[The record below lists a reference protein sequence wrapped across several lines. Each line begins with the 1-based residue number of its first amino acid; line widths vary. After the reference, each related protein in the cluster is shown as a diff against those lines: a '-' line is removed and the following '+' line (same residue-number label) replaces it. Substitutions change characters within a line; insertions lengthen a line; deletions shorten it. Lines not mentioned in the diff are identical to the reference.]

1 MNKYEVGQVINS
13 FKHNRQE
20 LQFAITNDG
29 AILLAFFKNP
39 NLEEIEQFKTG
50 KSFETRFT
58 QLYKVL
64 MLTVK
69 IGNLNWMDVPYT
81 PHLRM

>member
-29 AILLAFFKNP
+29 AILLAFFN
-39 NLEEIEQFKTG
+39 FA
-50 KSFETRFT
+50 
-58 QLYKVL
+58 
-64 MLTVK
+64 
-69 IGNLNWMDVPYT
+69 
-81 PHLRM
+81 